1 MLLRELRVGLI
12 KALSF
17 DSCLFMFE
25 GKAGRTAFAG
35 SCFLARRGSHAP
47 PPTPTHTHVRQVLE
61 LLNAVVD
68 GGHTGAQEAILR
80 EVLISATPSFL
91 PALFATVR
99 SYEARFRQ
107 KTVCVYIAQSVTW
120 AHQRSIG
127 ELRRLG
133 HT

>member
-12 KALSF
+12 KALS
-17 DSCLFMFE
+17 FE

-107 KTVCVYIAQSVTW
+107 KTVCVSRVHIN
-120 AHQRSIG
+120 G
-127 ELRRLG
+127 KLRRLG